1 MACNIGDASAKSLR
15 YAANGIP
22 FGPGAVFGVSS
33 KQLKK
38 LNPAL
43 TRHVWKGWRPVPKHY
58 RLRLPLKQGGWAS
71 QVKRLN
77 AKAPERGRLA
87 KRAFT
92 QWNQQPGDA
101 TGEAILIDTD
111 RRLMETAI
119 EALLQRRDDRPFTIK
134 E

>member
-1 MACNIGDASAKSLR
+1 MPVNIGMKFHIAKESL
-15 YAANGIP
+15 G
-22 FGPGAVFGVSS
+22 
-33 KQLKK
+33 KQSGFREFEFDFL
-38 LNPAL
+38 
-43 TRHVWKGWRPVPKHY
+43 
-58 RLRLPLKQGGWAS
+58 
-71 QVKRLN
+71 
-77 AKAPERGRLA
+77 AKAPERARLA
-87 KRAFT
+87 KRAIT